1 MVKSASA
8 FEKLF
13 EDQSQM
19 NVSWHTG
26 DLKSVISSDWL
37 KAIDRGKNH
46 LNGSPNKE
54 LW

>member
-19 NVSWHTG
+19 NVSGMHQV
-26 DLKSVISSDWL
+26 LCNMVEVI
-37 KAIDRGKNH
+37 IFQMQTQ
-46 LNGSPNKE
+46 
-54 LW
+54 